1 MGLLSDILSPV
12 LGSGQKQKQTT
23 SGTTAQETQQKQ
35 AQVSASE
42 ATQTGAT
49 TQQQQETRTGE
60 VRLLDPE
67 AEAAL
72 KQLFIQLTGQVGAAG
87 GTALPAD
94 VLQGSAD
101 SLDFARLLRERAG
114 GGEQTVA
121 DASGAIVSEARRQGE
136 NALEAQGTRLAS
148 ATGSNINSI
157 VQAINAQGR
166 GDLESQLAALQADL
180 AIRGR
185 QLGSEELATAFGATS
200 EATRT
205 GADVALAGSQ
215 TGVSNVSQLAQAL
228 RGVVATSA
236 ETGTLA
242 GAGTSEQTTKSYEE
256 QLAEL
261 IQELTQ
267 QTKGKSTSKVD
278 TSPGLLDIIGAF
290 GS

>member
-242 GAGTSEQTTKSYEE
+242 GAGTSEQTTKSYERV
-256 QLAEL
+256 
-261 IQELTQ
+261 
-267 QTKGKSTSKVD
+267 G
-278 TSPGLLDIIGAF
+278 
-290 GS
+290 